1 MTTASRRPPRA
12 AGQLL
17 WAAVRAAVSATL
29 TAAAVAGIPVLLT
42 WATPVVWE
50 GARGDLAHLLDRQ
63 DTGEVLVLMLLAAGW
78 LAWLQFTTAVL
89 IELPAQLRGRTARR
103 RRLLGGSQR
112 AAATLISSIV
122 VLLPAGTAMA
132 APNSATVPT
141 AELAPGPTD
150 SPTGEPSSTA
160 TAGNADSSSQTA
172 RPSGNEPR
180 TYTVRD
186 TRPAESLWSIA
197 ETQLGDGQRWREIA
211 DLNDGRRM
219 PDGSLFSANTF
230 LQPGWVLLLPGTG
243 HAPDNKDD
251 GHRADDGERTV
262 TVRTGDTLTAI
273 ADAELGNADRWPE
286 LFAANRNRPL
296 PGGGTFTDPHLIIP
310 GQQLTV
316 PAADTT
322 EKPGTPRPGD
332 RAPDSGAREHTP
344 GHNAPQPSPD
354 DRGDHTSREEPGP
367 SPTGTSDQ
375 AREDQGRGAQ
385 EEPQDRNRQEDR
397 EAAPPPAR
405 PSPTTPQNSA
415 PGNHP
420 TDRAGQENTGDQMD
434 LARATGIAALLAA
447 GLLATL
453 GVKRILQR
461 RRRTPGQ
468 TTATADGPSRLEQD
482 LTAAAEPASVDL
494 LDTALR
500 TLAHHARTTGCPL
513 PAVRGAKVTAHSI
526 ALLPEDAGADP
537 LPPFTGRDGAWWTL
551 PGRDGLL
558 EGDQARR
565 EPAPYPGL
573 VTVGTDPDGN
583 LLLLHLP
590 PIRALLVDGPHET
603 AVAVIRAIAL
613 EAATCAWSDQADIL
627 TIGLGTELPALL
639 PHGRFR
645 AVPTVQAAARDL
657 GELLLEHH
665 QTTDADLPAPEPA
678 PWLLLCAAEAGPD
691 HAWQLADAIAAAR
704 DLPVAVVL
712 PATDATRA
720 YFPDAEVLHAD
731 PARQPQRCAVLDSPV
746 TLQQVGEQAYRQIV
760 TDLRT
765 ADQPPRPAAGPWRNV
780 PGPQPGPATPPPPS
794 AAADTPLPAP
804 DKVHDDQEEEE
815 AEAERGEP
823 FPALAAA
830 AGRGPSAIP
839 LTPLPTGTAT
849 AAPAEEHTDAPG
861 SGAAQPTG
869 DKTGEADPDA
879 DSGNGQGPADAP
891 DAPEIRVLGPLTV
904 TGIHASG
911 HGPKLAELAALIHAR
926 PGRGPEALCEAMSPA
941 APWSRSTLH
950 ARISEL
956 RNRLGTAEDG
966 RSYLPRDRS
975 RTYRLHPAVRCDW
988 GTFRQLAERGLA
1000 RGFPDGLDD
1009 LETALALVRG
1019 RPFGGAEPA
1028 WATAWVQEILTRITD
1043 VAHTVA
1049 TWRRREPRL
1058 DLAAARRAVTVG
1070 LEADD
1075 TAELLYQDLM
1085 LIEDQA
1091 GNRAGV
1097 LKAIEHL
1104 QAVNRR
1110 LEVGMEP
1117 ATEQLIDTLL
1127 HRTVPVPTGRR

>member
-1 MTTASRRPPRA
+1 M
-12 AGQLL
+12 
-17 WAAVRAAVSATL
+17 
-29 TAAAVAGIPVLLT
+29 
-42 WATPVVWE
+42 VWE
-50 GARGDLAHLLDRQ
+50 GARDDLAHLLDRQ
-63 DTGEVLVLMLLAAGW
+63 DTGDVLVLVLLAAGW
-78 LAWLQFTTAVL
+78 LAWAQFTAAVL
-89 IELPAQLRGRTARR
+89 IELPAQLRGRAARR

-112 AAATLISSIV
+112 IAATLISGIV
-122 VLLPAGTAMA
+122 VLLPTGTAVA
-132 APNSATVPT
+132 ASNNATVVT
-141 AELAPGPTD
+141 ADLTPSPTD
-150 SPTGEPSSTA
+150 SPISEPSSAATVSGGSSDRTA
-160 TAGNADSSSQTA
+160 HLGE
-172 RPSGNEPR
+172 NELR

-219 PDGSLFSANTF
+219 PDGSLFSTDTF

-243 HAPDNKDD
+243 HAPDDED
-251 GHRADDGERTV
+251 GGHRADNGERTV
-262 TVRTGDTLTAI
+262 TVQTGDTLTAI
-273 ADAELGNADRWPE
+273 ADAELGDADRWPE
-286 LFAANRNRPL
+286 LFVANRDRPL

-310 GQQLTV
+310 GQRLTV

-322 EKPGTPRPGD
+322 EEPGTPRPGD
-332 RAPDSGAREHTP
+332 RAPDSGGREHTP
-344 GHNAPQPSPD
+344 GHNAPQPSPN
-354 DRGDHTSREEPGP
+354 DRGDHSGREEPDP
-367 SPTGTSDQ
+367 SPTGVPDQ
-375 AREDQGRGAQ
+375 TPENQSRSTQK
-385 EEPQDRNRQEDR
+385 PQDHNRQEDR
-397 EAAPPPAR
+397 EAAPPAAR
-405 PSPTTPQNSA
+405 PSPTMPQDSA
-415 PGNHP
+415 PGDHP
-420 TDRAGQENTGDQMD
+420 TGRAGQENTGDQAGV
-434 LARATGIAALLAA
+434 ARATGIAALLAA
-447 GLLATL
+447 GLLAAL

-468 TTATADGPSRLEQD
+468 TIPTPDEPSRLEQD
-482 LTAAAEPASVDL
+482 LTTAAEPASVDL

-500 TLAHHARTTGCPL
+500 TLAHHARTTERPI
-513 PAVRGAKVTAHSI
+513 PAVRGAKVTAHSV
-526 ALLPEDAGADP
+526 ALLPEDTGAEP

-551 PGRDGLL
+551 SGREGLL
-558 EGDQARR
+558 EGDQAHR
-565 EPAPYPGL
+565 ESSPYPGL

-590 PIRALLVDGPHET
+590 HIRALLVDGPHET

-613 EAATCAWSDQADIL
+613 EAATCAWSDQTDIL
-627 TIGLGTELPALL
+627 TIGLGTELPTLL
-639 PHGRFR
+639 PHGRLR
-645 AVPTVQAAARDL
+645 AVPTAQAAARDL

-665 QTTDADLPAPEPA
+665 QTTDADVPAPEPA
-678 PWLLLCAAEAGPD
+678 PWLLLCAAEVGPD

-704 DLPVAVVL
+704 DLPAAVVL

-720 YFPDAEVLHAD
+720 CFPDAGILHAD
-731 PARQPQRCAVLDSPV
+731 PARQPQRCAELDGPV

-760 TDLRT
+760 ADLRT
-765 ADQPPRPAAGPWRNV
+765 ADQSPRPADGPWRNV
-780 PGPQPGPATPPPPS
+780 PGPQPGPAAPPPPP
-794 AAADTPLPAP
+794 ATADAPLPAP
-804 DKVHDDQEEEE
+804 GEDHEGREEE
-815 AEAERGEP
+815 EAERGEP

-830 AGRGPSAIP
+830 AARGPSAIP
-839 LTPLPTGTAT
+839 LAPLPTGTAT
-849 AAPAEEHTDAPG
+849 AAPAEEHTDALDAG
-861 SGAAQPTG
+861 TVQSTD
-869 DKTGEADPDA
+869 DKTGEADADA
-879 DSGNGQGPADAP
+879 DSAHQADAS
-891 DAPEIRVLGPLTV
+891 DTPEIRVLGPLTV

-911 HGPKLAELAALIHAR
+911 HGAKLAELAALIHAR

-956 RNRLGTAEDG
+956 RNRLGTAGDG

-975 RTYRLHPAVRCDW
+975 RTYRLHPAVSCDW
-988 GTFRQLAERGLA
+988 DTFRQLAERGLA
-1000 RGFPDGLDD
+1000 YGFPDGLDD

-1085 LIEDQA
+1085 LIEHQA
-1091 GNRAGV
+1091 GNRTGV

-1110 LEVGMEP
+1110 LEVDMEP

-1127 HRTVPVPTGRR
+1127 HRTVPAPAGRL